1 MFTSCG
7 YETTKR
13 FSDSEI
19 TNILESLEKET
30 EYGMVL
36 RAKGIV
42 MAEDGGWIH
51 FDYVP
56 GEPDVRRG
64 SAGVVGRL
72 CVIGSKIN
80 EEKLKALFGI

>member
-1 MFTSCG
+1 VFTSCG